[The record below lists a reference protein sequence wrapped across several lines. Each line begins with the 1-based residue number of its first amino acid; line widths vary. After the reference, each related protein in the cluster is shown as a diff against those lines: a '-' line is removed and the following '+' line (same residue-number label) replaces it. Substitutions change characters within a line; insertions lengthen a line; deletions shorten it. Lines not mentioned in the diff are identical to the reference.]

1 MAVNIYDVAKLS
13 GVSIATVSRVVNGST
28 KVNLVKQDHPYQV
41 VTKELLSFRNGFIH
55 HDPEKIKAVIQELL
69 EVK

>member
-28 KVNLVKQDHPYQV
+28 KVSDQK
-41 VTKELLSFRNGFIH
+41 KGS
-55 HDPEKIKAVIQELL
+55 
-69 EVK
+69 

>member
-28 KVNLVKQDHPYQV
+28 KV
-41 VTKELLSFRNGFIH
+41 S
-55 HDPEKIKAVIQELL
+55 EKTRRKVLDVIEQCGYTPN
-69 EVK
+69 VFVPGYIGCIYCTGSGIP